1 MTTLV
6 MEGVERE
13 KERAH
18 AVCRLQVTKPYHTLL
33 CHKYGIHVGILRN
46 YPPSQLPRLFHHWS
60 QLFSQFQACH
70 FHPLALTGNLCA
82 FVIFSF
88 LQKVGNAPHYLC
100 MLSLKQ
106 YTQWL
111 VQMGSKGLRSTY
123 RWLLYL
129 SRGSISL
136 VIFPFSQYSH
146 HDRLVQQVAFH
157 CMNNKFKFYFVAIR
171 ALRDKQVFWIIQSH
185 NFGCLCLAFD
195 AHQSWTAFLPEL
207 KSSMPFQ
214 SLLKP

>member
-1 MTTLV
+1 MQSADSRSQNLTIPFCVINTVYMQEFYGTIPLPNSPDFFIT
-6 MEGVERE
+6 GVNCSANS
-13 KERAH
+13 KH
-18 AVCRLQVTKPYHTLL
+18 A
-33 CHKYGIHVGILRN
+33 
-46 YPPSQLPRLFHHWS
+46 
-60 QLFSQFQACH
+60 H

-136 VIFPFSQYSH
+136 LIFPFSQYSH